1 MDVKDYRF
9 TREHEWLRPEPD
21 NLGTMGIT
29 DYAQSQLGD
38 IVYLEL
44 PAVGTQV
51 TQSAKMG
58 EIEAVKAVTE
68 FYSPA
73 SGRVTET
80 NQTAVASPNLVNED
94 PFGKGWLVRL
104 ELSQPSELDALMNYD
119 QYRQFV
125 AREV

>member
-1 MDVKDYRF
+1 MELKDYRF
-9 TREHEWLRPEPD
+9 TREHEWLCPGPD

-44 PAVGTQV
+44 PAVDTQV

-73 SGRVTET
+73 SGRVAGT
-80 NQTAVASPNLVNED
+80 NRAAVDNPNLVNAD
-94 PFGKGWLVRL
+94 AFGKGWLVRL
-104 ELSQPSELDALMNYD
+104 ELSQPSELDALMDYD
-119 QYRQFV
+119 RYRQFV
-125 AREV
+125 AQET

>member
-1 MDVKDYRF
+1 MDLKSYRF
-9 TREHEWLRPEPD
+9 TREHEWLCPGPD

-44 PAVGTQV
+44 PEVGTQL
-51 TQSAKMG
+51 TRSAKMG

-73 SGRVTET
+73 SGRVTGI
-80 NQTAVASPNLVNED
+80 NQATVDSPNLVNSD

-104 ELSQPSELDALMNYD
+104 ELSQPSELDALMDYE
-119 QYRQFV
+119 QYQQFV
-125 AREV
+125 TRET

>member
-1 MDVKDYRF
+1 MDLKDYRF
-9 TREHEWLRPEPD
+9 TREHEWLCPGLD

-44 PAVGTQV
+44 PEVGTQV

-68 FYSPA
+68 FYSPV

-80 NQTAVASPNLVNED
+80 NQAAVASPNLVNED

-104 ELSQPSELDALMNYD
+104 ELRQPSELDALMNYD

>member
-1 MDVKDYRF
+1 MDLKDYRF
-9 TREHEWLRPEPD
+9 TREHEWLCPGPD
-21 NLGTMGIT
+21 NPGTMGIT

-38 IVYLEL
+38 VVYLEL
-44 PAVGTQV
+44 PEVGTQV
-51 TQSAKMG
+51 TQFGKMG

-73 SGRVTET
+73 SGRITET
-80 NQTAVASPNLVNED
+80 NRAAVASPNMVNED

-104 ELSQPSELDALMNYD
+104 ELTQPSELDALMNYA

>member
-9 TREHEWLRPEPD
+9 TREHEWLYPGPD

-44 PAVGTQV
+44 PEVGTQL
-51 TQSAKMG
+51 TQSAKIG

-68 FYSPA
+68 FYSPV
-73 SGRVTET
+73 SGRITGI
-80 NQTAVASPNLVNED
+80 NRAAVENPNMVNTD
-94 PFGKGWLVRL
+94 PFGKGWLVRI
-104 ELSQPSELDALMNYD
+104 ELSQPSELDALMDYD
-119 QYRQFV
+119 QYRQFI
-125 AREV
+125 AQET

>member
-9 TREHEWLRPEPD
+9 TREHEWLCPGAD

-44 PAVGTQV
+44 PEVGTQL
-51 TQSAKMG
+51 TRSAKMG

-68 FYSPA
+68 FYSPVG
-73 SGRVTET
+73 GRVTET
-80 NQTAVASPNLVNED
+80 NQAAVASPNLVNED

-104 ELSQPSELDALMNYD
+104 ELSQPSELDALMDYD

>member
-9 TREHEWLRPEPD
+9 TREHEWLCPGPD

-44 PAVGTQV
+44 PEAGTQL
-51 TQSAKMG
+51 TQSAKIG

-68 FYSPA
+68 FYSPV
-73 SGRVTET
+73 SGRITEI
-80 NQTAVASPNLVNED
+80 NRAAVDSPNLVNTD
-94 PFGKGWLVRL
+94 PFGKGWLVRI
-104 ELSQPSELDALMNYD
+104 ELSQPSELDALMDYD
-119 QYRQFV
+119 RYRQFI
-125 AREV
+125 AQET

>member
-1 MDVKDYRF
+1 MDLKDYRF
-9 TREHEWLRPEPD
+9 TREHEWLCPGPD
-21 NLGTMGIT
+21 NPGTMGIT

-38 IVYLEL
+38 VVYLEL
-44 PAVGTQV
+44 PEVGTQV
-51 TQSAKMG
+51 TQFGKMG

-80 NQTAVASPNLVNED
+80 NRAAVASPNMVNED

-104 ELSQPSELDALMNYD
+104 ELTQPSELDALMNYA